1 MQVKILKT
9 NIFLTGQIQVGK
21 STLIYKLLAS
31 DEFANA
37 DIRGFRTLNRGK
49 DVYLMDAMADV
60 EDCTEENICGER
72 ILEGAGN
79 MPTPYLDVFNNLG
92 TSLLG
97 DIDDADI
104 VVMDELGFLES
115 EAYVFRERIVE
126 ILDSEKPVLGVLKKK
141 PTEFL
146 DSVRDR
152 DDVEVI
158 EITSENRL
166 EQLEYV
172 KKLPIWENV
181 IKKSKDKNKKGKPR
195 GFYGKDIKTKMGVC
209 LA

>member
-1 MQVKILKT
+1 MKT

-37 DIRGFRTLNRGK
+37 DIRGFRTLNKGK
-49 DVYLMDAMADV
+49 DVYIMDAMADV
-60 EDCTEENICGER
+60 EECTEENICGER
-72 ILEGAGN
+72 ILEGVST
-79 MPTPYLDVFNNLG
+79 MPTPYLDVFDNLG
-92 TSLLG
+92 TSLLE
-97 DIDDADI
+97 DIEDADI
-104 VVMDELGFLES
+104 VVMDEIGFLES
-115 EAYVFRERIVE
+115 EAYRFREKILE
-126 ILDSEKPVLGVLKKK
+126 ILDSDKPVLGVLKKK

-146 DSVRDR
+146 ESVRNR

-158 EITSENRL
+158 EITSENRA

-172 KKLPIWENV
+172 KKLPIWESV
-181 IKKSKDKNKKGKPR
+181 ISKSKEKKNCQR
-195 GFYGKDIKTKMGVC
+195 GFYGKDIKKKMGVC